1 MRFSGFVR
9 RAVRICGKL
18 LRAIEIWG
26 ISCLFCFPALFLTII
41 VTLQLHSGKMAGLYF
56 VSVLVTPAS
65 MFILLP
71 FIRRHVDSG
80 Y

>member
-1 MRFSGFVR
+1 MRFGGFV

-26 ISCLFCFPALFLTII
+26 VSCLFCFPALFLTIT

-56 VSVLVTPAS
+56 F
-65 MFILLP
+65 FIHP
-71 FIRRHVDSG
+71 GYSG
-80 Y
+80 KYVYFSTVYQTGC